1 MSTELTNPHA
11 TSEYKPLGMRSIR
24 NSRFFICLFILLLN
38 IAFQLFLSLTFG
50 IMAFPSPS
58 QLTDK
63 QCSCPQSVEQ
73 KSVQQGDSK
82 AVTCGVPSPP
92 QAVSVDDKLKKKS
105 LVDRTHYLL
114 VVLVLSSVRG
124 RERRD
129 AIRETWMEGYRDFK
143 HPVIIKF
150 SVGTLGLA
158 STDLDALDSEQLAF
172 NDLLLLPDLRESYS
186 NLTRKVLYSFVAL
199 DQSYDFSYLMKCD
212 DDTFIV
218 LQSIL
223 DELSE
228 RTSKRSH
235 YWGFFDGRA
244 HVKKQGKWSEK
255 EWFLCD
261 RYLPYALGGGYV
273 LSHDL
278 VSRISSAADGLQLYN
293 SEDVSVGVWLSPFE
307 AERRHDVRFDTE
319 FVSRG
324 CRNEY
329 IVSHKQSV
337 EDLRRKQRTL
347 KKVGRLCEREY
358 QTRLSYDYDWNV
370 EPTKC
375 CERKKGVI

>member
-1 MSTELTNPHA
+1 M
-11 TSEYKPLGMRSIR
+11 
-24 NSRFFICLFILLLN
+24 
-38 IAFQLFLSLTFG
+38 
-50 IMAFPSPS
+50 
-58 QLTDK
+58 
-63 QCSCPQSVEQ
+63 
-73 KSVQQGDSK
+73 QQGDSE

-92 QAVSVDDKLKKKS
+92 PAVSIDNRVKKKS
-105 LVDRTHYLL
+105 LVDETHYLL
-114 VVLVLSSVRG
+114 VVLILSSVHD

-129 AIRETWMEGYRDFK
+129 AIRETWMEGYRDLK
-143 HPVIIKF
+143 HPVLIKF
-150 SVGTLGLA
+150 SIGTLALA
-158 STDLDALDSEQLAF
+158 STDLDTLDSEQLAF
-172 NDLLLLPDLRESYS
+172 NDLLLLPNLKESYS
-186 NLTRKVLYSFVAL
+186 NLTRKVLYSFMAL

-212 DDTFIV
+212 DDTFVV

-223 DELSE
+223 EELSH
-228 RTSKRSH
+228 RTSERSF

-293 SEDVSVGVWLSPFE
+293 SEDVSVGVWLSPFD

-337 EDLRRKQRTL
+337 EDLRRKQRML
-347 KKVGRLCEREY
+347 KIAGRLCEREY
-358 QTRLSYDYDWNV
+358 QTRLSYEYDWNV

-375 CERKKGVI
+375 CERRKGVI